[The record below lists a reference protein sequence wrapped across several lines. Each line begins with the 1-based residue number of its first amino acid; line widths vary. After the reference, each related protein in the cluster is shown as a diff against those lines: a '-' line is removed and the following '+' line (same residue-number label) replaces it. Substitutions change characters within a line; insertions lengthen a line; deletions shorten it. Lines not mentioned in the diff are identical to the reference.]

1 MSFFESFSYLLSN
14 LAGDKELLN
23 GKIKQVYMQLM
34 QEPQYLD
41 TLTHSVDSGTQTD
54 ERYRIINQY
63 ISELNL
69 C

>member
-1 MSFFESFSYLLSN
+1 MAFFESFSYLLSN
-14 LAGDKELLN
+14 LTGNKELLN
-23 GKIKQVYMQLM
+23 GKIKQAYMQLM
-34 QEPQYLD
+34 QESRYLD

-63 ISELNL
+63 ISKLNL